1 MYLVPKVLLYTPIL
15 VICTCHIPLGGV
27 VSSTI
32 SCGECNVVVVVVVV
46 VLFCWVTPWGIKGV
60 TLING
65 WGTLLTRG
73 ATAADGGGGSWTA
86 DIRVVEELMVLL
98 LSGGC
103 FVCTEDPG
111 GALWPEGWKKV

>member
-1 MYLVPKVLLYTPIL
+1 M
-15 VICTCHIPLGGV
+15 HIPLGGV

-46 VLFCWVTPWGIKGV
+46 LFCWVTPWGTKGV

-73 ATAADGGGGSWTA
+73 AIAADGGVGSWTA
-86 DIRVVEELMVLL
+86 DIRVVEELVVLL

-111 GALWPEGWKKV
+111 GALWPERWKKVKYDFSPKIFNVS